1 MSFPS
6 HLVSPN
12 GVTVAVGSARE
23 HLTLRSQGYK
33 TPEQVT
39 ASAEAAVA
47 SAEAA
52 VADAESNVDAATA
65 KSAEAQTELDSAR
78 ENAATNL
85 AGLKDELG
93 DGGDPVAPL
102 GGDPVSPKPPT
113 GRAARA
119 K

>member
-23 HLTLRSQGYK
+23 HITLSSQGYK

-39 ASAEAAVA
+39 AAAEQAAA
-47 SAEAA
+47 QALAN
-52 VADAESNVDAATA
+52 VADAEVAGEDAGANS
-65 KSAEAQTELDSAR
+65 SAAQSDLSAR
-78 ENAATNL
+78 ESAATTL
-85 AGLKDELG
+85 SGIKDELG
-93 DGGDPVAPL
+93 DGGGDPVVPL
-102 GGDPVSPKPPT
+102 GGDPVTPKSPT
-113 GRAARA
+113 VRAGRT